1 MVETGELMKAHK
13 HIFSIIIVSF
23 LILSFS
29 IGTPPVAGSI
39 APLPDQ
45 FIAEIFPNST
55 LPLQLTQTNTIIS
68 FNATDFPNKI
78 GINFDANY
86 TIYNSENTTTISV
99 ILPFSL
105 AIDINDFMFDIYANN
120 TQITYD
126 IFNVSPWN
134 ENITEI
140 DINFYIIEAY
150 PITLIKSYITL
161 LKNSNSVIRY
171 RFNGSM
177 NNPLDSRDLLYI
189 IYTLGTSQEWIG
201 NTTGRIELRIYGKQ
215 PILSMR
221 NFAFQYDYV
230 DISGGKSF
238 SCEWDN
244 IKIPFMDVGVKYYRE
259 TSPFEEFMK
268 IWGFNL
274 LIYIGIALIII
285 VVVIKRKKRK
295 KIEI

>member
-29 IGTPPVAGSI
+29 FKTPPVAGSI

-201 NTTGRIELRIYGKQ
+201 NTTGRIELRTYGKQ